1 MESNT
6 SLDWR
11 LKLEEQIKK
20 MDACN
25 VVTSIGKKRIATS
38 FINKG
43 NYFVSTVK
51 ISNKY
56 FETII
61 KEQGLSGNFLFSG
74 SSESAIE
81 AAELHLTI
89 VKIATIFPKK
99 NWDIEM
105 KNYVDHC
112 LTFGD
117 ILSLCLVVLPFE
129 EGNQLLIDRAD
140 PDGIKL
146 RNKDFNSL
154 YVRSILIASGLNLNV
169 PLKNSGILSKLFS

>member
-1 MESNT
+1 MKHAIRFQLMALIVNLREEYIMESNT
-6 SLDWR
+6 LLDWK

-20 MDACN
+20 MEACN
-25 VVTSIGKKRIATS
+25 VSTSIGKKRIATS

-61 KEQGLSGNFLFSG
+61 KEQGISGDFLFSE
-74 SSESAIE
+74 SSESAID

-89 VKIATIFPKK
+89 VKIATRFQKE

-105 KNYVDHC
+105 KKYV
-112 LTFGD
+112 
-117 ILSLCLVVLPFE
+117 
-129 EGNQLLIDRAD
+129 
-140 PDGIKL
+140 
-146 RNKDFNSL
+146 
-154 YVRSILIASGLNLNV
+154 
-169 PLKNSGILSKLFS
+169 

>member
-1 MESNT
+1 MESST

-61 KEQGLSGNFLFSG
+61 KEQGLSGDFLFSG
-74 SSESAIE
+74 SSESAIK

-99 NWDIEM
+99 KWYTEM
-105 KNYVDHC
+105 RNYVDHR
-112 LTFGD
+112 LTFGE
-117 ILSLCLVVLPFE
+117 ILSLCLEVLPFE